1 MAQLKDLL
9 VEGKSRFI
17 DKIYASDQFISKVVQ
32 GTSPFLIDSSTL
44 VSNLNVDM
52 VDGQHFTYSNTN
64 NTPTYLWG
72 TSSDGTN
79 YLVSRASM
87 HSGVAD
93 KVSTIASTSTGNFY
107 LTFVDSNN
115 TPSAAEETV
124 YTTAK
129 LYIQPSTGDIHSGGY
144 VYIKNT
150 TACLG
155 ADSNAVI
162 WLKNS

>member
-44 VSNLNVDM
+44 VSNLNADL
-52 VDGQHFTYSNTN
+52 VDGQHFSYTNTN

-72 TSSDGTN
+72 TSSNGTN

-87 HSGVAD
+87 HSGIAD
-93 KVSTIASTSTGNFY
+93 KVSTIASTSTF
-107 LTFVDSNN
+107 LTI
-115 TPSAAEETV
+115 PKPLTV
-124 YTTAK
+124 WITTNYGK
-129 LYIQPSTGDIHSGGY
+129 FLKRWEYQ
-144 VYIKNT
+144 T
-150 TACLG
+150 TVLA
-155 ADSNAVI
+155 S
-162 WLKNS
+162 